1 MHAQFFF
8 LGPRSFNGASLH
20 RVVMAIAHGHGHG
33 HRSQCPPLLSSRF
46 ADNQTD
52 WRQQGRFLTYCSRGG
67 GFGSWLRGLGS
78 ALAISILAERALI
91 LDGTCEQLPTAV
103 AKYVAEY
110 FQGNGFN
117 WKVGAGGGKRAQVER
132 GGHGRK
138 VTLSPACR
146 ASVRPC
152 GYNRTMVQGQLV
164 ADSTLLELHAGE
176 HAMVD
181 KIRDKASR
189 ARVVALFGGKR
200 DSWLEIWDALHS
212 CAFELLMQ
220 PTRRLTALIDAFIS
234 RHGVLRG
241 ADGEPLLVAIHAR
254 LGDGNMRADRS
265 VIQANQGDV
274 RWVSEQRPNAMR
286 NNPLGALS
294 CFSTMQPGS
303 SYLLITDSSQAAE
316 CARRNGVI
324 TTQGDAVH
332 LGAAGQLKPMDV
344 DKLMLDW
351 WLLAVAREAGRFGRQ
366 SNFLASARWRHGETQ
381 LQTRDFSRG
390 CNRSAP
396 FTVECGTFVAK
407 TED

>member
-1 MHAQFFF
+1 VNFIRTTMPNSAR
-8 LGPRSFNGASLH
+8 RSH
-20 RVVMAIAHGHGHG
+20 
-33 HRSQCPPLLSSRF
+33 CPPLLSSRF
-46 ADNQTD
+46 ADNQTA
-52 WRQQGRFLTYCSRGG
+52 WRQQGRFLSYCSRGG
-67 GFGSWLRGLGS
+67 GLGSWLRGLGS

-103 AKYVAEY
+103 SKYVAEY
-110 FQGNGFN
+110 FQGNGFT
-117 WKVGAGGGKRAQVER
+117 WTAADGEGQRAQVER
-132 GGHGRK
+132 GGHGRTM
-138 VTLSPACR
+138 TLSPVCR

-164 ADSTLLELHAGE
+164 ADSTPLELHAGE

-189 ARVVALFGGKR
+189 ARVVALFSGKR

-220 PTRRLTALIDAFIS
+220 PTRRLTALTDAFIS
-234 RHGVLRG
+234 RHGVQRG
-241 ADGEPLLVAIHAR
+241 VDGELLLVAIHAR

-286 NNPLGALS
+286 NSPLGALS

-324 TTQGDAVH
+324 TTRGDAVH
-332 LGAAGQLKPMDV
+332 LGAASQLKPMDI

-351 WLLAVAREAGRFGRQ
+351 WLLAVAQEAGRFGRQ
-366 SNFLASARWRHGETQ
+366 SNFLVSARWRHGEAQ
-381 LQTRDFSRG
+381 RQTRDFSRG
-390 CNRSAP
+390 CNRSAA
-396 FTVECGTFVAK
+396 FTVKCGTFEAK